1 MGPLR
6 IGFDAQILRRQRRGG
21 ISRYFCELAAALPQ
35 AGVRVS
41 MASSPSTGWR
51 QRATWRQADVVHAT
65 FYGGRPYRLRQG
77 QRLVSSLF
85 DMVPERHPEHFFL
98 PALRS
103 PHANKASWLSASDL
117 IISISSASADDL
129 VFFHPELQTPVQV
142 IHLATALDSI
152 RPEPV
157 ARLQGRRFWLMVGK
171 RHAYKNGMTLM
182 RALAKLHRGCRSGVD
197 LPLLVYA
204 GGGAWRPEEQRCIA
218 GHGLQHAVLQIPA
231 SDSVL
236 AWLYRHAEAVLVPSL
251 AEGFSLPLIEALA
264 CDTPVVASDLE
275 VHREV
280 GRGFSTF
287 LPALNAGAWA
297 EWLLSRS
304 VSPEARPSRC
314 LGLREYGRLRRQFAM
329 DRLVQQHV
337 EAYVG
342 AGRLPS
348 ASRTPY

>member
-1 MGPLR
+1 MGPLH

-41 MASSPSTGWR
+41 LAPSTSTAWW
-51 QRATWRQADVVHAT
+51 QRGAWRQADVVHAT
-65 FYGGRPYRLRQG
+65 FYGGRPYRPRRG

-85 DMVPERHPEHFFL
+85 DMVPERHPEQFFL
-98 PALRS
+98 PGLRS

-117 IISISSASADDL
+117 IISISAASADDL
-129 VFFHPELQTPVQV
+129 VFFHPGLQTPVQV

-152 RPEPV
+152 PPEPV

-182 RALAKLHRGCRSGVD
+182 RALALLHRGCRSGGD
-197 LPLLVYA
+197 LPLLVFA

-218 GHGLQHAVLQIPA
+218 AHGLEHAVLQLPA

-236 AWLYRHAEAVLVPSL
+236 AWLYRQAEAVLVPSL

-304 VSPEARPSRC
+304 DSPEARPSQC
-314 LGLREYGRLRRQFAM
+314 LGPGEYGRLRRQFAM

-337 EAYVG
+337 EAYAG
-342 AGRLPS
+342 TGRLTS
-348 ASRTPY
+348 ASQMTG